1 MSRRATL
8 QMTAILVALV
18 GVVFVGQGLGLIRNS
33 SFMVDDVRWSLIG
46 AVMVVGGLT
55 FATWDRTRRR

>member
-1 MSRRATL
+1 
-8 QMTAILVALV
+8 
-18 GVVFVGQGLGLIRNS
+18 
-33 SFMVDDVRWSLIG
+33 VRWSMIG